1 MPCGGVMELVR
12 WENYSVYFFDED
24 DGSNYVGDFIYNLYK
39 SDREAAE
46 RILKLF
52 FKRLGE
58 GRGVTQ
64 EFIVKHIKD
73 ISSMDIF
80 EYKDKSTLLKKQ
92 IRIYFGAHRKTK
104 TIVFVCAGFKKGK
117 AEQSRD
123 IETAHRRYKRY
134 IARFD

>member
-1 MPCGGVMELVR
+1 MELVR

-52 FKRLGE
+52 FERLGE

-80 EYKDKSTLLKKQ
+80 EYKDNRVS
-92 IRIYFGAHRKTK
+92 RKEGPPK
-104 TIVFVCAGFKKGK
+104 DSMVIPLN
-117 AEQSRD
+117 
-123 IETAHRRYKRY
+123 
-134 IARFD
+134 